1 MTEPE
6 ALERIVKALESIAE
20 SLEPEIKNKGCGDGH
35 RWARGVFGGV
45 GPNHCCD
52 CGQEASR

>member
-20 SLEPEIKNKGCGDGH
+20 SLKPEIIYKSACVDGH
-35 RWARGVFGGV
+35 KWLRSGV
-45 GPNHCCD
+45 GIPDYCGD
-52 CGQEASR
+52 CGQEA

>member
-20 SLEPEIKNKGCGDGH
+20 SLEPKDQCSHTWFWQGLELDAC
-35 RWARGVFGGV
+35 F
-45 GPNHCCD
+45 D
-52 CGQEASR
+52 CGSRNKP